1 MVPLKSHSYYIS
13 VNCDCGKVFMK
24 TTQFGNG
31 EVIILLLT
39 SVLFIGEF
47 YLSSSFLQTSKSSF
61 SGVLVD
67 AKDFLA

>member
-1 MVPLKSHSYYIS
+1 
-13 VNCDCGKVFMK
+13 MK
-24 TTQFGNG
+24 TTQFGNE

-39 SVLFIGEF
+39 FVLFIGEF

-61 SGVLVD
+61 SEVLVD